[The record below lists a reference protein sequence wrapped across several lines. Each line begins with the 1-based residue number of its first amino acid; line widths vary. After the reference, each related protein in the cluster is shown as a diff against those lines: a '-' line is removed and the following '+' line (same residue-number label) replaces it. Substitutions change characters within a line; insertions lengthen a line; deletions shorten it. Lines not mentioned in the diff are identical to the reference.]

1 MMDVGENCWPK
12 KVCLDC
18 GSKHQG
24 GSQILIIGV
33 MSKIASRAS
42 AVRSKSVS
50 RGHCLRKTLVM
61 FWDSVATDFRNAYR
75 PEKH

>member
-24 GSQILIIGV
+24 GSQILKIGV

-42 AVRSKSVS
+42 AVMSKSVS
-50 RGHCLRKTLVM
+50 RGHWRKTLVM